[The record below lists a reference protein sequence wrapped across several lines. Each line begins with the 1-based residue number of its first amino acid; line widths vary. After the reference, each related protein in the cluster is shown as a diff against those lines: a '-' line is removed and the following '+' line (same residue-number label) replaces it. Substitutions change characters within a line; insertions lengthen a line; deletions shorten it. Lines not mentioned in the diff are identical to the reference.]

1 MFKKAL
7 QTVTL
12 KRLHKKYRNPGRNV
26 LVNTFNT
33 AKSAAI
39 LWYPEDDGAMESYE
53 HMRKVLTEHGI
64 STRGLALVDS
74 ADEKETFSKASH
86 SRFFTGKEIDWKGN
100 PKSDD
105 LKSFT
110 DTQFD
115 LLLDLSISELIPLQS
130 ILVNSAASFKV
141 GWKEPE
147 NNFYDLTVEISG
159 KKNCRYLTEQIIHY
173 LEYIN
178 RKG

>member
-1 MFKKAL
+1 MFKKAF

-12 KRLHKKYRNPGRNV
+12 KRLHKKYHNHGRNV
-26 LVNTFNT
+26 LVHTFST
-33 AKSAAI
+33 AKTAVI

-53 HMRKVLTEHGI
+53 HMRKVLSEHGI
-64 STRGLALVDS
+64 STRGLALVNS
-74 ADEKETFSKASH
+74 SEEKETFSKASH

-100 PKSDD
+100 PKSED
-105 LKSFT
+105 LKSFVNSVY
-110 DTQFD
+110 D
-115 LLLDLSISELIPLQS
+115 LLLDLSVTELIPLQS
-130 ILVNSAASFKV
+130 VLVSSAASFKV

>member
-7 QTVTL
+7 QTITL
-12 KRLHKKYRNPGRNV
+12 NRLQKKYRNPERNV
-26 LVNTFNT
+26 LVHTFKT
-33 AKSAAI
+33 AKTAAI
-39 LWYPEDDGAMESYE
+39 LWYPEDDGAMESFE

-64 STRGLALVDS
+64 SARGLAVVGTTE
-74 ADEKETFSKASH
+74 EKETFSKASH
-86 SRFFTGKEIDWKGN
+86 SRFFTGKEIDWRGN

-105 LKSFT
+105 LKNFVNT
-110 DTQFD
+110 RYD
-115 LLLDLSISELIPLQS
+115 LLLDLSISELLPLQS
-130 ILVNSAASFKV
+130 ILVNSLASFKV

-147 NNFYDLTVEISG
+147 NNFYDLNVEITG

>member
-1 MFKKAL
+1 M
-7 QTVTL
+7 
-12 KRLHKKYRNPGRNV
+12 V
-26 LVNTFNT
+26 LVN
-33 AKSAAI
+33 SS
-39 LWYPEDDGAMESYE
+39 E
-53 HMRKVLTEHGI
+53 
-64 STRGLALVDS
+64 
-74 ADEKETFSKASH
+74 EKETFSKASH

-100 PKSDD
+100 PKSED
-105 LKSFT
+105 LKSFVNSEY
-110 DTQFD
+110 D
-115 LLLDLSISELIPLQS
+115 LLLDLSVTELIPLQS
-130 ILVNSAASFKV
+130 VLVSSAASFKV

>member
-26 LVNTFNT
+26 LVHTFKT
-33 AKSAAI
+33 AKTAAI

-64 STRGLALVDS
+64 STRGLAVVNS
-74 ADEKETFSKASH
+74 AEEKETFSKASH

-115 LLLDLSISELIPLQS
+115 LLLDLSITELLPLQS
-130 ILVNSAASFKV
+130 ILVDSAASFKV